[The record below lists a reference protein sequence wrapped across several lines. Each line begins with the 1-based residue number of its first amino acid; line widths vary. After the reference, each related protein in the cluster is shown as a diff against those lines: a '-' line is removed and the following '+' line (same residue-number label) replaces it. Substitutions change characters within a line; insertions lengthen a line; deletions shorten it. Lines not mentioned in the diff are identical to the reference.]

1 MTSLQVLKTLIPIL
15 FCLTVLCLALVGCR
29 RSARSDQPQEN
40 AGGTATLQK
49 MVPKGRCDMAI
60 VSRTASRIDL
70 LRDEDVYEFLFTFS
84 NDCKDNVEYSEFS
97 NEVLFKVLLQY
108 PELLSGSLNK
118 DSLYKDVILQE
129 LASPVIEAPIDR
141 VINAVNKL
149 GISDSARN
157 KILRGVKGG
166 I

>member
-1 MTSLQVLKTLIPIL
+1 
-15 FCLTVLCLALVGCR
+15 
-29 RSARSDQPQEN
+29 
-40 AGGTATLQK
+40 
-49 MVPKGRCDMAI
+49 MAI

-84 NDCKDNVEYSEFS
+84 DDCKDNVEYSDFS

-108 PELLSGSLNK
+108 PELLSESLNK

-149 GISDSARN
+149 RISDSARN
-157 KILRGVKGG
+157 KILRGVKVG